1 MKVGIVGAGMTVP
14 WFLEAAA
21 GIPAMEVTALFA
33 RNEEKRKELCE
44 KYAPASVNAA
54 ISSLNSFFCFIEWH
68 DIRIKALKIQRQ
80 IFSSKYK

>member
-33 RNEEKRKELCE
+33 RNEEIGR
-44 KYAPASVNAA
+44 ASCRERV
-54 ISSLNSFFCFIEWH
+54 
-68 DIRIKALKIQRQ
+68 
-80 IFSSKYK
+80 